1 MMKKYIKI
9 IFVFCGIILAVGIAG
24 AAFFIAAKPSSDF
37 QLKADYLTEYEL
49 YVSEL
54 KTGMFKTAA
63 KNAGF
68 TAEDLQKAVDTGKN
82 NFANLKKILYA
93 ASSSGNET
101 AYLEYENAN
110 KKLFKSLEAWRQEF
124 EAAGESSLPA
134 FNAVLKDFAD
144 KDKKFELLK
153 KDYQKRFSVQEKKAK
168 VLSIALIVLAWGIGV
183 FLTWLVSRMIYSI
196 YIEIERRK
204 KARIKLHLGPKTE
217 QRNSS
222 VAGYSAPG
230 SAAAGTYS
238 VRQNAYAGG
247 VFSDGA
253 SAAEL
258 GRLTERPFGEGAE
271 QTVSAFGKAAGGS
284 ENSKAGRDTAFE
296 GQAGSHAT
304 GLGER
309 DFSFPPFGMQT
320 EEYTAAPAQVQ
331 GAAAGSSPF
340 TPLDSDQLS
349 DYLKLQKDYAQLKI
363 MSEDL
368 TGSLN
373 ALKSRYANL
382 EKEYADLQNKNN
394 SEDKAEKIE
403 EVKFFLQG
411 IQETAADAQEDAQVA
426 EDLVQTFK
434 EGHVLFKTTYEKIVS
449 MNQSVS
455 TIKEMS
461 EVIEGIAE
469 QTKMLGMNAA
479 IEAAHAGEYG
489 KGFAVVAEE
498 LGRLAAAALE
508 SSRDIGKSVT
518 EVIQNIAVTA
528 KNSESLDKAF
538 NELNLKT
545 DKMYSTVISF
555 SEKMVDTFQKTDS
568 VLQNLNC

>member
-68 TAEDLQKAVDTGKN
+68 TAEDLQKAVDKGKN
-82 NFANLKKILYA
+82 DFANLKKILYA

-124 EAAGESSLPA
+124 EVAGESSLPA

-222 VAGYSAPG
+222 AAGYSG
-230 SAAAGTYS
+230 SGAYAAGTS
-238 VRQNAYAGG
+238 SGWQNAYAGG

-253 SAAEL
+253 SAADL
-258 GRLTERPFGEGAE
+258 GRRTESPFGTGAE
-271 QTVSAFGKAAGGS
+271 QTAPAFGKASGGS
-284 ENSKAGRDTAFE
+284 ENSQAGQDAAFE

-309 DFSFPPFGMQT
+309 DFSFPPFGMQI
-320 EEYTAAPAQVQ
+320 EEHTAAPAQVQ
-331 GAAAGSSPF
+331 GAAAGSRPF

>member
-258 GRLTERPFGEGAE
+258 GRRTERPFGTGAE
-271 QTVSAFGKAAGGS
+271 QTAPAFGKAAGGS
-284 ENSKAGRDTAFE
+284 ENSQAGQDAAFE

-309 DFSFPPFGMQT
+309 GFSFPPFGMQT
-320 EEYTAAPAQVQ
+320 EEHTAAPAQVQ

-373 ALKSRYANL
+373 MLKSRYANL